1 MSQVR
6 TSRSL
11 WTLLRQSGRAR
22 RARAGTSFQRPVQ
35 SIQQSSSSST
45 GQSLLRSIL
54 SSQSRMVSM
63 RRIGKAGRSSQQDLA
78 TRSSLSVMT
87 CLLQIQRDLQRVSR
101 WDAQTVSLSSSTRSA
116 QYQRPL
122 RLSRWLIRLDTQQYH
137 HTDQVRQQIQLSQI
151 SQ

>member
-1 MSQVR
+1 MSRAR

-11 WTLLRQSGRAR
+11 WTLLHQSGRAR
-22 RARAGTSFQRPVQ
+22 RARAGTSFQRLEQ
-35 SIQQSSSSST
+35 STQQSSSSST

-54 SSQSRMVSM
+54 SSQSRTVSM
-63 RRIGKAGRSSQQDLA
+63 RRIGKAGRSSQQDLE
-78 TRSSLSVMT
+78 TRFSLLVMI

-101 WDAQTVSLSSSTRSA
+101 WDVQIVSLSSSTRSV
-116 QYQRPL
+116 QYQRHL